1 MIKFFRTIR
10 QTLLMEN
17 NNSKYF
23 KYAIGEIVLL
33 VIGILIAL
41 QINNWNVDRINTLEE
56 KRAMKD
62 LQEEVEEAITSR
74 DNIISSYKTLK
85 DTLSVVL
92 DKLYSSPQMSLTDME
107 CRSIFRSHQITYNV
121 TNLTVIEELITSGKI
136 AIIKNSEL
144 RKLMIDFRN
153 ISKSNLESLD
163 KNISEY
169 VVLVDN
175 YPNLIIRSW
184 DIAKQQSS
192 FECIEP
198 EMIKNRYFLAQLQ
211 SNRGRLNS
219 PIINATGELAYL
231 QKIKVILNELN

>member
-1 MIKFFRTIR
+1 
-10 QTLLMEN
+10 MEN
-17 NNSKYF
+17 KRSKYLS
-23 KYAIGEIVLL
+23 YAIGEIVLV

-41 QINNWNVDRINTLEE
+41 QINNWNVDRLNILEE
-56 KRAMKD
+56 KRALKD
-62 LQEEVEEAITSR
+62 LQEEVEVAIESR
-74 DNIISSYKTLK
+74 DNIVTSYQTLR

-92 DKLYSSPQMSLTDME
+92 DKLFSSPETSLTDME

-163 KNISEY
+163 KNISKY
-169 VVLVDN
+169 VLLVDN

-184 DIAKQQSS
+184 DIVKQQSS
-192 FECIEP
+192 FECIEA

-219 PIINATGELAYL
+219 PIIHATRELGYL
-231 QKIKVILNELN
+231 HKMKVILNKLN